1 MSNKSQA
8 DNQSPRDTGIP
19 RKVARKLAEVQAGRK
34 LAKVQTL
41 LWYFILAWVVV
52 LLARY
57 VVLLLNAPKEIT
69 FTPLAVAASNVK
81 SDGKVLAGIMSSKLQ
96 RLKDTQ
102 EGAPAGY
109 GFLQIPSMAVPD
121 PALAT
126 TGGFSQRLEDLNLK
140 VKDVDVGAVMRV
152 VRAIFAPAETQVR
165 GTVTE
170 LAETIEI
177 DCQVVHGD
185 DVKASW
191 HSSRAKI
198 AGKDEEVLDGLI
210 DDVLFQF
217 LYDLPNNEQLKEWRG
232 NAEPGESP
240 YPNWQAMEAFVRG
253 LEWLSK
259 YRHNLD
265 HASLIRAQDQ
275 LQRLQIVAPDYALGL
290 YFYGIALAE
299 NRQEAQA
306 ADVFQQVRNLPK
318 ASEPIKRNA
327 RLQEAGARL
336 RLYQP
341 DEAEHGA
348 VPLLLSLIGDL
359 ETELQSTSE
368 PKAKKECQQLLAL
381 AQAQLGYTYG
391 TLTEL
396 TADVSWNAKAEPAL
410 AAAENIVKGHPH
422 WDPADVKEIW
432 FRILNAK
439 GYSLFRFAQHSKMT
453 DEEFRKHCGEA
464 IEILQEARQKRP
476 DHYEV
481 LQNLAM
487 IYDDERYDPS
497 LNSLDNAESLYKQT
511 ALFVPEDYY
520 QYERLARIEF
530 RRMRASSLAPLQR
543 ASAQTGAKY
552 ANDALTHRR
561 ESREANLLAAA
572 FAAGLWQTDSDDA
585 ARKASAPAFRAALDA
600 VVSFHFR
607 PEHKLELTF
616 CQTALKEL
624 IAKSEGEDKAH
635 LQQIDATLTKIIHS
649 L

>member
-1 MSNKSQA
+1 MSNGSQV
-8 DNQSPRDTGIP
+8 DKPSPGDTGIL
-19 RKVARKLAEVQAGRK
+19 RKAGRK

-41 LWYFILAWVVV
+41 LWYLILAWVVV

-57 VVLLLNAPKEIT
+57 VVLLLSAPKEIT
-69 FTPLAVAASNVK
+69 FSPLAVVGSNVK
-81 SDGKVLAGIMSSKLQ
+81 PDGSVLAGIMSSKLQ
-96 RLKDTQ
+96 RLKDGQSGT
-102 EGAPAGY
+102 PAGY

-121 PALAT
+121 PALAK
-126 TGGFSQRLEDLNLK
+126 TGGLSRRLEDLNLK
-140 VKDVDVGAVMRV
+140 VKDVDVNAVV
-152 VRAIFAPAETQVR
+152 KAVSAVFTPPETQLK

-170 LAETIEI
+170 LAATIEI
-177 DCQVVHGD
+177 DCQLVRGD

-217 LYDLPNNEQLKEWRG
+217 LYDLPRSEQLKEWRG
-232 NAEPGESP
+232 KAEPGDYP

-253 LEWLSK
+253 LEWLSD
-259 YRHNLD
+259 YQHNLD
-265 HASLIRAQDQ
+265 HSCLIKAQNQ
-275 LQRLQIVAPDYALGL
+275 LQRLQIVAPDFALGL

-306 ADVFQQVRNLPK
+306 AEVFQQVKNQPD
-318 ASEPIKRNA
+318 ASESIRWNA
-327 RLQEAGARL
+327 LLQEAGARL
-336 RLYQP
+336 RLYLP
-341 DEAEHGA
+341 SEAEKKA
-348 VPLLLSLIGDL
+348 VPLLLSLIHDL
-359 ETELQSTSE
+359 KTRLHSALE
-368 PKAKKECQQLLAL
+368 PKTEKEYQQLQAL

-396 TADVSWNAKAEPAL
+396 TANTSWNAKAEEAF
-410 AAAENIVKGHPH
+410 AAAEAVVTGHKD
-422 WDPADVKEIW
+422 WDPADVKELR

-453 DEEFRKHCGEA
+453 EEEFRKNCEEA
-464 IEILQEARQKRP
+464 IKDLQAARVLRP
-476 DHYEV
+476 NHYEV

-487 IYDDERYDPS
+487 IYDNERYDSS

-511 ALFVPEDYY
+511 TLFVPEDYY

-530 RRMRASSLAPLQR
+530 RRMQASPLAPLKR

-552 ANDALTHRR
+552 ASEALARRR
-561 ESREANLLAAA
+561 ESREGNLLSAV
-572 FAAGLWQTDSDDA
+572 FAAELWQTETEDA
-585 ARKASAPAFRAALDA
+585 ARKAGAQAFRAALDA

-616 CQTALKEL
+616 CKTALREL
-624 IAKSEGEDKAH
+624 IAKPEGEDKAH
-635 LQQIDATLTKIIHS
+635 LQQIDEKLTKIIDS
-649 L
+649 LS

>member
-1 MSNKSQA
+1 M
-8 DNQSPRDTGIP
+8 
-19 RKVARKLAEVQAGRK
+19 
-34 LAKVQTL
+34 QTVVEYL
-41 LWYFILAWVVV
+41 ILAWVIL

-57 VVLLLNAPKEIT
+57 VVLLLSPPKEIT
-69 FTPLAVAASNVK
+69 FSPLAVAASNVK
-81 SDGKVLAGIMSSKLQ
+81 SDGSVLARIMSSKLQ
-96 RLKDTQ
+96 RLKDTPD
-102 EGAPAGY
+102 GTPSGY

-121 PALAT
+121 PALAK

-140 VKDVDVGAVMRV
+140 VKDVDVNAVMNAL
-152 VRAIFAPAETQVR
+152 RAVFLPAEWQLK

-170 LAETIEI
+170 LAATLEI
-177 DCQVVHGD
+177 DCQLVHGD

-217 LYDLPNNEQLKEWRG
+217 LYDLPHNEQLKELRS
-232 NAEPGESP
+232 NAEHGEPP

-259 YRHNLD
+259 YRRNLD
-265 HASLIRAQDQ
+265 HASLIKAQDQ

-299 NRQEAQA
+299 NRQETQA
-306 ADVFQQVRNLPK
+306 AEVFQQVRNLPEVR
-318 ASEPIKRNA
+318 EPIKRNA
-327 RLQEAGARL
+327 LLQEASARL
-336 RLYQP
+336 RLYQRN
-341 DEAEHGA
+341 EAENNA
-348 VPLLLSLIGDL
+348 VPLLLSLIADL
-359 ETELQSTSE
+359 KTQLHSTPE
-368 PKAKKECQQLLAL
+368 PKTEKECQQLLAL

-396 TADVSWNAKAEPAL
+396 TADIKWNAEAETAF
-410 AAAENIVKGHPH
+410 AAAERIVTDHPN
-422 WDPADVKEIW
+422 WNKADVDEIK

-439 GYSLFRFAQHSKMT
+439 GYSLFRFAQHSNT
-453 DEEFRKHCGEA
+453 TAEEFRKNCEEA
-464 IEILQEARQKRP
+464 IKDLQAARLLRP
-476 DHYEV
+476 NHYEV

-511 ALFVPEDYY
+511 TLFVPEDYY

-530 RRMRASSLAPLQR
+530 RRMQASPLAPLKR

-552 ANDALTHRR
+552 TSEALARRR
-561 ESREANLLAAA
+561 ESHEGNLLAAV
-572 FAAGLWQTDSDDA
+572 FAAELWETETEEA
-585 ARKASAPAFRAALDA
+585 ARKAGAQAFRAALDA

-616 CQTALKEL
+616 CRTALREL
-624 IAKSEGEDKAH
+624 IVKPEGEDKAH
-635 LQQIDATLTKIIHS
+635 LQQIDEKLTKIIDS
-649 L
+649 LS

>member
-1 MSNKSQA
+1 MPNNSQV
-8 DNQSPRDTGIP
+8 DSPSPRDTGNL
-19 RKVARKLAEVQAGRK
+19 RKAGRQ

-41 LWYFILAWVVV
+41 LWYLILAWVIV

-57 VVLLLNAPKEIT
+57 IVLLLMAPKEIT
-69 FTPLAVAASNVK
+69 FSPLAVVGSSVK
-81 SDGKVLAGIMSSKLQ
+81 SDGAILAGVMSSKLQ
-96 RLKDTQ
+96 RLKDRQGGT
-102 EGAPAGY
+102 PAGY

-121 PALAT
+121 PALAK

-140 VKDVDVGAVMRV
+140 VKEVDVNAVVKV
-152 VRAIFAPAETQVR
+152 VRAVFAPAETQLK

-170 LAETIEI
+170 LAATIEI
-177 DCQVVHGD
+177 DCQLVRGD

-217 LYDLPNNEQLKEWRG
+217 LYDLPRSEQLKEWRG
-232 NAEPGESP
+232 NADPGDYP

-259 YRHNLD
+259 YQHDLD
-265 HASLIRAQDQ
+265 HASLIKAQDQ

-306 ADVFQQVRNLPK
+306 AEVFQQVKNQPD
-318 ASEPIKRNA
+318 ASESIRRNA
-327 RLQEAGARL
+327 VLQEAGARL
-336 RLYQP
+336 RLYDP
-341 DEAEHGA
+341 KEAEENA
-348 VPLLLSLIGDL
+348 VPLLQSLIADL
-359 ETELQSTSE
+359 ETRLHSALE
-368 PKAKKECQQLLAL
+368 PRAEKECQQLLAL

-396 TADVSWNAKAEPAL
+396 TADISWNAKAEPAF
-410 AAAENIVKGHPH
+410 AAAEAIVTGHPD
-422 WDPADVKEIW
+422 WAPADVKEIR
-432 FRILNAK
+432 FRILNAR
-439 GYSLFRFAQHSKMT
+439 GYSLFRFAQHSKMAAK
-453 DEEFRKHCGEA
+453 EFRERCNEA
-464 IEILQEARQKRP
+464 IEFLQAARLLRP
-476 DHYEV
+476 NHYEV

-511 ALFVPEDYY
+511 TLFVPEDYY

-530 RRMRASSLAPLQR
+530 RRMQASPLAPLKR

-552 ANDALTHRR
+552 ASEALARRR
-561 ESREANLLAAA
+561 ESREGNLLAAA
-572 FAAGLWQTDSDDA
+572 FAAELWQTETDDN
-585 ARKASAPAFRAALDA
+585 ARKAGAQAFRAALDA
-600 VVSFHFR
+600 VVSFRFR
-607 PEHKLELTF
+607 PEHKAELTY
-616 CQTALKEL
+616 CETALREL
-624 IAKSEGEDKAH
+624 IAKPEGEDKAH
-635 LQQIDATLTKIIHS
+635 LQQIDAKLTKIIHS
-649 L
+649 LP